1 MLDLPCKLQSLS
13 EVNVLML
20 IQPTNPEEYQVTI
33 TAILEILKLV
43 TFKTSRKSFYKVFVY
58 KLHTKALLKIRG

>member
-1 MLDLPCKLQSLS
+1 MLDLPCNLQSLS

-33 TAILEILKLV
+33 RVILEILRLV
-43 TFKTSRKSFYKVFVY
+43 T
-58 KLHTKALLKIRG
+58 

>member
-33 TAILEILKLV
+33 RVILEILRLV
-43 TFKTSRKSFYKVFVY
+43 T
-58 KLHTKALLKIRG
+58 